1 METKVMQK
9 LKQTKGE
16 SISEVLIASLVLVF
30 GFLLFVTMVQASMK
44 MMKKSEDAYNDYVE
58 VSNQLEA
65 FVDPKPDG
73 KLVFYVN
80 AGTPSSREQE
90 VDVKYIW
97 NKKYKIGTYVY
108 EKK

>member
-1 METKVMQK
+1 METRVMQK

-44 MMKKSEDAYNDYVE
+44 MMKKSEDAYNEYVE

-65 FVDPKPDG
+65 FAGTKQDG
-73 KLVFYVN
+73 KLAFRVN
-80 AGTPSSREQE
+80 DGTPSSPKQS

-97 NKKYKIGTYVY
+97 NEQYKIGTYVY